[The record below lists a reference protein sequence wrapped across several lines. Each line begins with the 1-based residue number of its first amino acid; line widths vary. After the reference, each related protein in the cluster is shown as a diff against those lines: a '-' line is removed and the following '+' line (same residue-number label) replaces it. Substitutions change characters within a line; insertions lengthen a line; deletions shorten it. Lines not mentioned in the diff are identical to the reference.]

1 MFVEETMH
9 DSRSDVEDMVV
20 LRIDLVI
27 YFAILLDHQVLEIF
41 YLVVLLRV
49 RVDVLW
55 SVDFDQ

>member
-1 MFVEETMH
+1 MLIEETMH

-20 LRIDLVI
+20 LSIDLAI
-27 YFAILLDHQVLEIF
+27 YFAILLDHQVHEIF

>member
-20 LRIDLVI
+20 LSIDLAI

-49 RVDVLW
+49 RVNVLR

>member
-49 RVDVLW
+49 RVNVLR

>member
-1 MFVEETMH
+1 LFVEETMH

-49 RVDVLW
+49 RVNVLR

>member
-1 MFVEETMH
+1 MLIEETMH

-20 LRIDLVI
+20 LSIDLAI